1 MTLTTNY
8 PTLTYEVDG
17 GFLISIIGNDATR
30 KWESWIRHDD
40 YGIAIHMFSLSSEKY
55 TLEEYIEMVENLVA
69 AAREDYAIK
78 YMGV

>member
-17 GFLISIIGNDATR
+17 GFLISIIGNDTAGL
-30 KWESWIRHDD
+30 WESWIRHPD
-40 YGIAIHMFSLSSEKY
+40 YGIAIHMCSVSTEKY
-55 TLEEYIEMVENLVA
+55 TLEEYIDMVENLVA

>member
-17 GFLISIIGNDATR
+17 GFLISIIGNMTTCT
-30 KWESWIRHDD
+30 WESWIRHKD
-40 YGIAIHMFSLSSEKY
+40 YGKATHMFSICMENH
-55 TLEEYIEMVENLVA
+55 TLEEYVEMVENLIS
-69 AAREDYAIK
+69 AAREDYAIR